1 MKADTTEYNVIKY
14 SQNVR
19 WKTLEKTFVK
29 TYAFDTQKDL
39 RLLYTGKAI
48 CGILHSFGPAVRPNY
63 IIHIVTKGKGS
74 YHVDG
79 QVYHVKEGQGFLIP
93 PDKRTFYQADRE
105 TPWSYYW
112 VAFSGGQA
120 AFYLEGLGLDTK
132 HPTFKLEKIDELVN
146 IVEATFAFEDTSV
159 QSELMLSSLL
169 YQFLSLLQQ
178 SKTSTVAVNKSV
190 NPHVQYAIDY
200 IKSNYAAD
208 LTVKSLAEALSLNR
222 SYLSTI
228 FKNEMHTTLQQ
239 YITEYRLTRAAE
251 LLGLSQLRIEDVS
264 EYSGYKDPLVFAK
277 AFKRKFGKTPSQ
289 YRKSE
294 QERQK
299 VFDDSTSLVDHE

>member
-1 MKADTTEYNVIKY
+1 M
-14 SQNVR
+14 
-19 WKTLEKTFVK
+19 EKTFVK
-29 TYAFDTQKDL
+29 TYAFETQKDL

-48 CGILHSFGPAVRPNY
+48 CGALHSFGPAVRPNY
-63 IIHIVTKGKGS
+63 IVHIVTSGKGS

-105 TPWSYYW
+105 SPWNYYW
-112 VAFSGGQA
+112 IAFSGGMA
-120 AFYLEGLGLDTK
+120 TSYLEGLGLDAK
-132 HPTFKLEKIDELVN
+132 HPTFKIDQMEQLVA
-146 IVEATFAFEDTSV
+146 IIEETFSFEDTSV

-169 YQFLSLLQQ
+169 YKFLSLLQQ
-178 SKTSTVAVNKSV
+178 SDASTVAVNKSV

-200 IKSNYAAD
+200 IKSNYATD

-228 FKNEMHTTLQQ
+228 FKNDMHTTLQQ

-251 LLGLSQLRIEDVS
+251 LLGISQLRVEDVS

-299 VFDDSTSLVDHE
+299 LFEHSSSLVDHE